1 MSQENVDTVRHLV
14 EAFNADDLDRF
25 LDECDPEVELYSR
38 FTAVGGVYRGYAG
51 IRRWHQD
58 LIDTWEYLRLELER
72 LIDVD
77 DKTVAALA
85 ILYGKGRA
93 SGVEVRQEIAHVD
106 TLRAGK
112 LARLVVYTD
121 RAEALEAVGLRE

>member
-1 MSQENVDTVRHLV
+1 MSQENVEAILRGFD
-14 EAFNADDLDRF
+14 AFNADDLDRF

-38 FTAVGGVYRGYAG
+38 FVEVGGVYRGYVG

-77 DKTVAALA
+77 DQTVAALLV
-85 ILYGKGRA
+85 LYGKGRA
-93 SGVEVRQEIAHVD
+93 SGVEVRQEIAHVV

-112 LARLVVYTD
+112 IARLVVYTD
-121 RAEALEAVGLRE
+121 RAEALEAVGLEE